1 MESEAAN
8 SSYYEILGVDK
19 DCSQDEVRVAY
30 KKAALKY
37 HPDKGGDP
45 EQFKKLHEAYEVLN
59 DPDQRKI
66 YDQKEERR
74 GRGAAAAKDPPEG
87 SPRSGGASRDAPEE
101 GTTRD
106 GAAQKSAEGGGD
118 TSRDAPE
125 EGTGCG
131 GGSSAYAPEEGTG
144 CGGGDAPEEGKGGG
158 GGRSPDVPEESA
170 TGGGS
175 AQDAPKEEG
184 GTQKATAR
192 KKEGLQ
198 KDLVDVVF
206 SWSIKDI
213 FNDCLYKEKVKEIP
227 KTFQSVEHY
236 LGSFVF
242 PLIEETRFDLCSNMV
257 GLSHAPTCKIL
268 SLRPRFELGSDTP
281 IGDILSSKPSGE
293 LLYEIEVAPTRD
305 GPDISGKEKYIPR
318 KGDIFA
324 LSNVRPATV
333 ADLNFTGSSHVMAV
347 VIKGQE
353 DLTNE
358 NKHGEEDPVYVIQ
371 VRVSKYIGDL
381 KDPRKSLFAVYLI
394 NITTYDRI
402 WSALDMKMSGDR
414 NLNIIKNVLSTDSS
428 VGRSCEICSSG
439 LDDNIWKETVHTDL
453 DSFMLNESQSGAVLS
468 CLKARNCNHRYS
480 TELIWGP
487 PGTGKTKTVGTCL
500 RALLAMKC
508 RTLTCAPTNVAIKEV
523 AKRVLSLVKESCHQD
538 CCSLGDVVLF
548 GNKVHMNN
556 DENIQDVFLNHR
568 VDSLSECFAPLSGW
582 KQQLESVINF
592 LENCVPQ
599 YHIYLKNIEKVED
612 EPCKD
617 ILTVT
622 NFPEKCVPRYNI
634 YSENIKKEK
643 DEPCKDRL
651 TFRQFFRSRFRIIV
665 KALKIF
671 SRTLCTHLPT
681 ASLSIKN
688 FQKMIKVLNS
698 LESFENCFCENTL
711 SDKVL
716 EECLIHSKVDEA
728 TSQSADFFRHGA
740 ITGSKSSLMC
750 KSRNECLRV
759 LRDLQGSL
767 EIPHF
772 VEKHLIREFCLEG
785 AILIFCTASSSFKLH
800 SPKMKPF
807 ELLLIDEAAQLKEC
821 ESLIPL
827 QLLGIRHAILI
838 GDECQLSAMVKSKV
852 SEKSGFG
859 RSLFQR
865 LVSLGHKKHLLD
877 VQYRMHPS
885 ISSFPNTMF
894 YSNKISDGPN
904 VKCKG
909 YERHYLLG
917 PMYGTYSFIN
927 VPFGRETFGL
937 GHSKKN
943 IVEIA
948 ILSQIVRNLYNASV
962 TLKQRLSVGVI
973 SPYKAQVV
981 AIKEELGNKYE
992 MITDFDVRVRS
1003 VDEFQGGEDDV
1014 IIISTV
1020 RSNGNGSV
1028 GFLTDTQR
1036 TNVALTRA
1044 RHCLWILGNGPTLI
1058 NSGSIWTK
1066 VVLDAKDRECFFNA
1080 NEDSSLVEAI
1090 IPALIELDQF
1100 DGLLH
1105 MDSLLFCRARWK
1117 VLFTD
1122 DFRKSFARLKRYPRR
1137 EVIRL
1142 LMKLSDGWR
1151 PEKLNLDFMYGIS
1164 YQLLKQCNVCGHY
1177 LLWSVE
1183 ILQHSNYIQVLKF
1196 WAILPLGEVVKLAK
1210 HMNNVF
1216 AAYTKEY
1223 ISRCKSKCFE
1233 RNLEVPMS
1241 WETGPDDV
1249 QPDRDQNHCITETG
1263 EDLSGRLALL
1273 GLGKEPDA
1281 SAN

>member
-1 MESEAAN
+1 MCTD
-8 SSYYEILGVDK
+8 G
-19 DCSQDEVRVAY
+19 
-30 KKAALKY
+30 
-37 HPDKGGDP
+37 
-45 EQFKKLHEAYEVLN
+45 
-59 DPDQRKI
+59 
-66 YDQKEERR
+66 
-74 GRGAAAAKDPPEG
+74 
-87 SPRSGGASRDAPEE
+87 PEE
-101 GTTRD
+101 G
-106 GAAQKSAEGGGD
+106 KGGGGGRSPD
-118 TSRDAPE
+118 VPE
-125 EGTGCG
+125 ESATG
-131 GGSSAYAPEEGTG
+131 GGSAQDAPKE
-144 CGGGDAPEEGKGGG
+144 DAPEEGKGGG

-175 AQDAPKEEG
+175 AQDAPKEGADAPEEGKGGGGGRSPDVPEESATGGGSAQDAPKEGAEG
-184 GTQKATAR
+184 GTQKATAWNM
-192 KKEGLQ
+192 EGLQ
-198 KDLVDVVF
+198 KDLADVVF

-268 SLRPRFELGSDTP
+268 SLRPRCELGSDTP

-305 GPDISGKEKYIPR
+305 GPDIGGKEKYIPR

-333 ADLNFTGSSHVMAV
+333 ADLNFTGISHVMAV

-371 VRVSKYIGDL
+371 VRVSKNIGDL
-381 KDPRKSLFAVYLI
+381 KDPWKSFFAVYLI

-414 NLNIIKNVLSTDSS
+414 NLNIIKNVLYTDSS

-453 DSFMLNESQSGAVLS
+453 DSFKLNESQSGAVQS
-468 CLKARNCNHRYS
+468 CLKARHCNHRYS

-582 KQQLESVINF
+582 KQQLKSVINF

-599 YHIYLKNIEKVED
+599 YHIY
-612 EPCKD
+612 
-617 ILTVT
+617 
-622 NFPEKCVPRYNI
+622 
-634 YSENIKKEK
+634 SENIKKEK
-643 DEPCKDRL
+643 DEPCKDKL

-665 KALKIF
+665 KALTNF

-681 ASLSIKN
+681 ASLSVKN
-688 FQKMIKVLNS
+688 FQKMIKVLNL
-698 LESFENCFCENTL
+698 LESFENCFCENTF

-740 ITGSKSSLMC
+740 INGYKSSLLC

-759 LRDLQGSL
+759 LIDLQGSL

-772 VEKHLIREFCLEG
+772 VEKHLIREFCLKE
-785 AILIFCTASSSFKLH
+785 AILVFCTASSSIKLH

-865 LVSLGHKKHLLD
+865 LVLLGHKKHLLY

-885 ISSFPNTMF
+885 ISSFPTTMF
-894 YSNKISDGPN
+894 YSNMISDGPN

-909 YERHYLLG
+909 YERHYLQG
-917 PMYGTYSFIN
+917 PLYGAYSFIN

-948 ILSQIVRNLYNASV
+948 ILSQIVRNLCNASV

-992 MITDFDVRVRS
+992 MITYFDVRVRS

-1058 NSGSIWTK
+1058 NSDSIWK
-1066 VVLDAKDRECFFNA
+1066 RVVLDAKDRRCFFNA
-1080 NEDSSLVEAI
+1080 NEDNSLVEAI

-1105 MDSLLFCRARWK
+1105 MDSLFFCRARWK
-1117 VLFTD
+1117 VLFTN
-1122 DFRKSFARLKRYPRR
+1122 DFRKSFARIKRNPRR

-1151 PEKLNLDFMYGIS
+1151 PKKLNLDFMDGIS

-1183 ILQHSNYIQVLKF
+1183 ILQHSNYFQVLKF
-1196 WAILPLGEVVKLAK
+1196 WAILPFGEVVKLAK
-1210 HMNNVF
+1210 KMNNVF

-1223 ISRCKSKCFE
+1223 ISRCKLKCFE
-1233 RNLEVPMS
+1233 RELEVPMS
-1241 WETGPDDV
+1241 W
-1249 QPDRDQNHCITETG
+1249 
-1263 EDLSGRLALL
+1263 
-1273 GLGKEPDA
+1273 
-1281 SAN
+1281 